1 MKEFLISLATLM
13 IAFGVVKIVS
23 ALVLKLIERRKNKS

>member
-13 IAFGVVKIVS
+13 VAFGVVKIVW
-23 ALVLKLIERRKNKS
+23 ALVLKLLEKKSDDN